1 VLNSLNL
8 DNILAIMRKFGIDKN
23 PSDILAELALKHKTL
38 RKQSGLTQGE
48 LANRSGVS
56 LGSIKRFELS
66 GQISL
71 ESLLKL
77 AQILNR
83 LNDFEPVFKPTENL
97 KELEKLFSDKTRI

>member
-1 VLNSLNL
+1 
-8 DNILAIMRKFGIDKN
+8 MTKYGIDKN
-23 PSDILAELALKHKTL
+23 PSDLLEELALKHKTI
-38 RKQSGLTQGE
+38 RKQAGYTQLE
-48 LANRSGVS
+48 LAKRSGVS

-83 LNDFEPVFKPTENL
+83 INDFELILKPTENL
-97 KELEKLFSDKTRI
+97 KDIERLFSDKTKK